1 LLMIKPV
8 MNNQHMDTINSNR
21 KINFGWLFK
30 MALRDSRRNRSRLL
44 LFISSIVFGIGALVA
59 IYSFRYNIQNDINDQ
74 AATLIGADLS
84 ITGNKAPD
92 AKLKALIDPL
102 GNDRSQER
110 SFASMIFFPKSKGT
124 RLVQVRALEG
134 NFPYYGTL
142 ETIPLQAGTNFKK
155 GKYALVDRTLMLQFN
170 AKVNDSIKVGNVTFL
185 IAGLLNKA
193 PGQTGISSG
202 IAPVVY
208 IPLRYLEQTGLAK
221 MGSRITY
228 SYFYK
233 LKRNQNVTKLVKKLE
248 PKLDK
253 AGFNYDTIETRKEN
267 TGRSFADLSRFLSLV
282 GFIALLLGC
291 VGVASAINIYI
302 REKIQSIA
310 IMRCMGVKASEAF
323 LIYLI
328 QITGIG
334 LIGSFAGALLGTGI
348 QHLLPLVLKDFLP
361 ITISV
366 GISWMAVWQ
375 GILLGII
382 ISVLFALLPLVSIRN
397 ISPLNTL
404 RLSVDDITTIK
415 DPLRWMVYL
424 LVLLFITSFSYLQL
438 ESWMGAAIFTI
449 GIAIAFLILTATAWL
464 LIKFTRLLIMSSW
477 SYIWR
482 QGFANLYRPNNQT
495 IILTVSIGLSTAFI
509 CTLFLIQQLL
519 ISQVTLSTGA
529 NQSNMILFDIQS
541 SQEKAV
547 ANLTRKQGLPV
558 LSQVPIITMRI
569 DKVNGKTAADVKK
582 DTTLRI
588 SPRVFT
594 YEYRITYRD
603 SLTSSEKITSGSW
616 IGKAQQ
622 GKEIPVSA
630 EERFAQRAN
639 VKVGDKLLFN
649 VQGIMMPGYVS
660 SIRKVNWNKIST
672 NFQIVFPTGVLED
685 APQFHVLLTHVPSNA
700 VSANFQRVV
709 VQQFPNVSII
719 DLGLVLNVLDE
730 LLNKIGYVI
739 KFMTGFSII
748 TGIIVLISSVRIS
761 KYQRIQESVLL
772 RTLGASRKQIFA
784 ITSLEYLFL
793 GALSALTGI
802 VIAIGSSWLLAKYNF
817 DMPYNVN
824 LLPVGIIFIVI
835 TLLTVIIGL
844 LNSRG
849 ILNKPPLE
857 ILRSNT

>member
-1 LLMIKPV
+1 MTNP
-8 MNNQHMDTINSNR
+8 QMDTLNFKR

-30 MALRDSRRNRSRLL
+30 MAVRDSRRNRSRLL

-59 IYSFRYNIQNDINDQ
+59 IYSFRYNIQNDVDNQ
-74 AATLIGADLS
+74 AATLIGADLTIS
-84 ITGNKAPD
+84 GNKAPD
-92 AKLKALIDPL
+92 GKLKALTDSL
-102 GNDRSQER
+102 GDDRSQER
-110 SFASMIFFPKSKGT
+110 SFASMVLFPKTKGT
-124 RLVQVRALEG
+124 RLVQVRALQG
-134 NFPYYGTL
+134 NFPYYGEL
-142 ETIPLQAGTNFKK
+142 ETMPATAGNTFKK
-155 GKYALVDRTLMLQFN
+155 GKYALVDKTLMMQFN
-170 AKVNDSIKVGNVTFL
+170 AKVNDSVKVGNQTFV

-208 IPLRYLEQTGLAK
+208 IPLQYLAQTGLAK
-221 MGSRITY
+221 LGSRITY

-233 LKRNQNVTKLVKKLE
+233 FNNTRVITKLVKALDPQLE
-248 PKLDK
+248 KE
-253 AGFNYDTIETRKEN
+253 GFNYDTIQNRKEN
-267 TGRSFADLSRFLSLV
+267 TGRSFEDLSRFLSLV

-302 REKIQSIA
+302 REKIRSIA

-328 QITGIG
+328 QIAGIG
-334 LIGSFAGALLGTGI
+334 LIGSVAGAALGTGI
-348 QHLLPLVLKDFLP
+348 QHLLPMVLKDFLP

-366 GISWMAVWQ
+366 SISWMAIWQ
-375 GILLGII
+375 GIVLGLI
-382 ISVLFALLPLVSIRN
+382 ISVLFALLPLISIRN

-404 RLSVDDITTIK
+404 RLSFDDTTTIK
-415 DPLRWMVYL
+415 DPLRWFVYL
-424 LVLLFITSFSYLQL
+424 LVLLFIVSFSYLQL
-438 ESWMGAAIFTI
+438 EDWAGAVVFTI
-449 GIAIAFLILTATAWL
+449 GIAIAFLILTAIAWL
-464 LIKFTRLLIMSSW
+464 LIRFTRLLIMNSW

-519 ISQVTLSTGA
+519 ISQVTLSTGD
-529 NQSNMILFDIQS
+529 NQSNMILFDIQT
-541 SQEKAV
+541 SQKKGIAD
-547 ANLTRKQGLPV
+547 LTRQQGLKV
-558 LSQVPIITMRI
+558 LSQVPIITVRL
-569 DKVNGKTAADVKK
+569 DKVNGKTATDVKK
-582 DTTLRI
+582 DTMLKI
-588 SPRVFT
+588 NPRVFT
-594 YEYRITYRD
+594 YEYRVTYRD
-603 SLTSSEKITSGSW
+603 SLTTSETIKSGEW
-616 IGKAQQ
+616 IGKAVP

-639 VKVGDKLLFN
+639 VKVGDKLIFN
-649 VQGIMMPGYVS
+649 VQGVPMNAYVA

-685 APQFHVLLTHVPSNA
+685 APQFNVLLTHVPNNT
-700 VSANFQRVV
+700 VSAKFQQVV
-709 VQQFPNVSII
+709 VQQFPNVSIV
-719 DLGLVLNVLDE
+719 DLGLVLSVLDE
-730 LLNKIGYVI
+730 LLDKIGYVI
-739 KFMTGFSII
+739 KFMSGFSII

-784 ITSLEYLFL
+784 ITALEYLFL
-793 GALSALTGI
+793 GVLSALTGI
-802 VIAIGSSWLLAKYNF
+802 VIAIGASWLLAKYRF
-817 DMPYNVN
+817 DMPYHVN
-824 LLPVGIIFIVI
+824 LLPVAAILFAI

-857 ILRSNT
+857 VLRSNS

>member
-1 LLMIKPV
+1 
-8 MNNQHMDTINSNR
+8 MNNQQTDTVSYDR
-21 KINFGWLFK
+21 KINFAWLFK

-59 IYSFRYNIQNDINDQ
+59 IYSFRYNIQNDVDNQ
-74 AATLIGADLS
+74 AATLIGADLTIS
-84 ITGNKAPD
+84 GNKIPD
-92 AKLKALIDPL
+92 AKLQALTDSL
-102 GNDRSQER
+102 GDDRSQER
-110 SFASMIFFPKSKGT
+110 SFASMVLFTKNKGT
-124 RLVQVRALEG
+124 RLVQVRALQG

-142 ETIPLQAGTNFKK
+142 ETVPQSAGNTFKK
-155 GKYALVDRTLMLQFN
+155 GRYALVDKTLMMQFN
-170 AKVNDSIKVGNVTFL
+170 AKVNDSVKVGNTTFV

-208 IPLRYLEQTGLAK
+208 IPLQYLQQTGLAK

-228 SYFYK
+228 SYFFK
-233 LKRNQNVTKLVKKLE
+233 FNNTKAVAPLVKQLDPKLE
-248 PKLDK
+248 K

-302 REKIQSIA
+302 REKIRSIA

-334 LIGSFAGALLGTGI
+334 LIGSVAGALLGTGI
-348 QHLLPLVLKDFLP
+348 QHLLPMVLKDFLP

-366 GISWMAVWQ
+366 SISWMAIWQ
-375 GILLGII
+375 GIILGLI
-382 ISVLFALLPLVSIRN
+382 ISVLFALLPLISIRN

-404 RLSVDDITTIK
+404 RLSFDDVTTIK
-415 DPLRWMVYL
+415 DPLRWLVYL
-424 LVLLFITSFSYLQL
+424 LVILFIISFSYLQL
-438 ESWMGAAIFTI
+438 QDWTGAVIFTI
-449 GIAIAFLILTATAWL
+449 GIGVAFLILTAIAWL
-464 LIKFTRLLIMSSW
+464 LIRFTRLLIMSSW

-519 ISQVTLSTGA
+519 ISQVTLSTGD

-541 SQEKAV
+541 SQKSAV
-547 ANLTRKQGLPV
+547 ANLTRQQGLKV
-558 LSQVPIITMRI
+558 LSQVPIITMRVE
-569 DKVNGKTAADVKK
+569 KVNGKTAADVKK

-588 SPRVFT
+588 SPNVFT
-594 YEYRITYRD
+594 YEYRVTYRD
-603 SLTSSEKITSGSW
+603 SLTSSEKITGGEW
-616 IGKAQQ
+616 IGKAVP
-622 GKEIPVSA
+622 GKDIPISA
-630 EERFAQRAN
+630 EERFAQRAK
-639 VKVGDKLLFN
+639 VKVGDKLIFN
-649 VQGIMMPGYVS
+649 VQGVPMNAYVAS
-660 SIRKVNWNKIST
+660 TRKVNWNKIST

-685 APQFHVLLTHVPSNA
+685 APQFNVLLTHVPSNT
-700 VSANFQRVV
+700 VSAKFQQLV

-719 DLGLVLNVLDE
+719 DLGLVLSVLDE
-730 LLNKIGYVI
+730 LLDKIGYVI
-739 KFMTGFSII
+739 KFMSGFSII

-784 ITSLEYLFL
+784 ITALEYLFL
-793 GALSALTGI
+793 GTLSALTGI
-802 VIAIGSSWLLAKYNF
+802 VIAIGSSWLLAKYQF
-817 DMPYNVN
+817 DMPYHVN
-824 LLPVGIIFIVI
+824 LIPVAGIFLAI

-857 ILRSNT
+857 VLRSNS